1 MKKVLSIAAAFALIL
16 SLSVTSVFAAAI
28 GTGVVESSDTTITIP
43 KGVTF
48 INEDAVTSNGPGITF
63 SYTVAPASVT
73 AGQYTV
79 KDADG
84 HITSVNPGPAAG
96 LSLDSSTLTFGA
108 NETFTTS
115 AAGVEATKNLSLSVD
130 TSAFTKPGV
139 YRYVITDTTAK
150 ADLFA
155 AGITRD
161 DNYQTTRFIDV
172 FIKRDASNNFV
183 VAGYALKT
191 TNDST
196 DGSTDPATPK
206 DPGFVSSS
214 DVEDGTPADTD
225 RYETYN
231 VTVTKQVAGTMGDV
245 EHEFPFAITV
255 ANQGKAFKS
264 AKGNVATAS
273 AATAATTTALSTAL
287 KHGETYTIVGLSPK
301 ATFSV
306 VETNDTTDLY
316 TVTVAGS
323 SQAIQVTE
331 NASAKTY
338 SIAAGAVSTYD
349 TDNSASSVNDLG
361 DETNYS
367 AVTYTNTLEEVS
379 PTGLVLRYGPFMILF
394 AAALVILAAS
404 KHSDAQDAK

>member
-96 LSLDSSTLTFGA
+96 LSLDASTLTFGA

-161 DNYQTTRFIDV
+161 DNYQTTRYIDV
-172 FIKRDASNNFV
+172 FITRDSNDDFV

-196 DGSTDPATPK
+196 DGSANPATPK

-231 VTVTKQVAGTMGDV
+231 VTITKEVDGAMGDV

-255 ANQGKAFKS
+255 SNQSKPFLAGE
-264 AKGNVATAS
+264 GTTAS
-273 AATAATTTALSTAL
+273 TSNTSLSATL
-287 KHGETYTIVGLSPK
+287 KHGDTYTIQGLSPK

-323 SQAIQVTE
+323 SSAISVTE
-331 NASAKTY
+331 NAQAKTY
-338 SIAAGAVSTYD
+338 AIAAGAVSTYD
-349 TDNSASSVNDLG
+349 TDNSASSVNELG

-367 AVTYTNTLEEVS
+367 AVTYTNTLDEVS